1 METKD
6 HEKSDLTAED
16 NGQNISQDSETQ
28 GECTKRF

>member
-16 NGQNISQDSETQ
+16 NGQNISQVSETQ